1 MRIDL
6 HTHSSVSDGT
16 DDPRTLVRKA
26 AESGLD
32 VVALTDHDTAEGWA
46 GATAVA
52 AEVGITLVLG
62 MEISTRLGAAGVH
75 LLAYLPDPTYAP
87 LAAALDKILE
97 GRNSRVPAICAKLG
111 ELGFE
116 ITAGDVRRR
125 AAAAAATG
133 RPHVADVMIAAGIVA
148 TRDEA
153 FERFLNPG
161 RPAHVNRYAVP
172 LSEAI
177 ALVAASGGVGVIAH
191 PWGRGRSGVL
201 TEATLSDL
209 RDQGLVGLEIDH
221 QDHSPE
227 ARDALRAIARN
238 LDLVVTG
245 SSDHHGTGKI
255 DHELGCNTTAPE
267 EYERLLDLAAQAAAA
282 SGRPA
287 PGVPA

>member
-1 MRIDL
+1 VRIDL

-26 AESGLD
+26 AEAGLD
-32 VVALTDHDTAEGWA
+32 VVALTDHDTAEGWPEA
-46 GATAVA
+46 SAMA
-52 AEVGITLVLG
+52 AEVGITLVRG

-75 LLAYLPDPTYAP
+75 LLGYLPDPTYAP
-87 LAAALDKILE
+87 LAAALDKILD
-97 GRNSRVPAICAKLG
+97 GRNARVPAICAKLG

-116 ITAGDVRRR
+116 ITAADVRRG

-161 RPAHVNRYAVP
+161 RPAYVNRYAVP

-177 ALVAASGGVGVIAH
+177 ALVAASGGAGVIAH

-201 TEATLSDL
+201 TEATLADL
-209 RDQGLVGLEIDH
+209 RDQGLVGLEVDH
-221 QDHSPE
+221 QDHPPE
-227 ARDALRAIARN
+227 AREALRAIARN

-245 SSDHHGTGKI
+245 SSDYHGTGKI

-287 PGVPA
+287 PGVLA